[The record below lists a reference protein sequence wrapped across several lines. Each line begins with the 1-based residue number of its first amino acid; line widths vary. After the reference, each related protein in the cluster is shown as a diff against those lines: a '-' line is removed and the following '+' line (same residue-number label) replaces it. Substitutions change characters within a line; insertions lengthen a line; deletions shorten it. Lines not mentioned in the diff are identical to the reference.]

1 MTFVSLPPSAAWVHQ
16 EARTGFEVVH
26 FTVADGGHHVV
37 GCTAA
42 QEDGVPWA
50 VWYEIDLSSAW
61 ASRRARI
68 SNRTVGGERQ
78 VELEQ
83 GDDRRWLVDGVP
95 RPDLDGCLDVDL
107 ESSALTNAF
116 PVHRLELAVGARAEA
131 PAVYVRAADLSVERL
146 EQGYERLPDEN
157 GGQAFRYTSPAFA
170 FECTLE
176 YDESGLVLTYPGIAV
191 RSAVRAP
198 RG

>member
-1 MTFVSLPPSAAWVHQ
+1 MTFVSLPPSAAWAHQ
-16 EARTGFEVVH
+16 EARTGFEVAH
-26 FTVADGGHHVV
+26 FSEADGAHHAV

-50 VWYEIDLSSAW
+50 VWYEIDLTAEW
-61 ASRRARI
+61 ASRRARV
-68 SNRTVGGERQ
+68 SNRTASGERQ

-83 GDDRRWLVDGVP
+83 VDDGRWLVDGVV

-107 ESSALTNAF
+107 ESSAMANAF

-131 PAVYVRAADLSVERL
+131 PAAYVRAVDLSVERL
-146 EQGYERLPDEN
+146 EQGYERLPDVN
-157 GGQAFRYTSPAFA
+157 GGQAFHYTSPAFT

-176 YDESGLVLTYPGIAV
+176 YDASGLVLTYPGIAV